1 MIKKII
7 KILSIITLILVL
19 FISYLSIF
27 GIKTTKFNNQIQNKI
42 SENKSG
48 VNLDLKAIKISL
60 SPLDFK
66 ANISTLDIGILFNN
80 KKIELESLKTKISLL
95 ELFKNKFSVN
105 NLQIKSKS
113 IEAKKFVS
121 FLRYLKNDS
130 KLFFLEMMIK
140 DGYVEG
146 KSCCLE
152 EIP

>member
-80 KKIELESLKTKISLL
+80 KKIE
-95 ELFKNKFSVN
+95 
-105 NLQIKSKS
+105 
-113 IEAKKFVS
+113 
-121 FLRYLKNDS
+121 
-130 KLFFLEMMIK
+130 
-140 DGYVEG
+140 
-146 KSCCLE
+146 
-152 EIP
+152 